1 MTPDK
6 IKKKVKRG
14 IIAHRWLDFPRFWL
28 NEEFLRLLITP
39 EVSLI
44 WSFVQMLKKMSMPQF
59 LNHGS
64 LIGNKPVY
72 ISCIS
77 RMKLPVMESLGKDAV
92 QLCWSFL

>member
-14 IIAHRWLDFPRFWL
+14 IIAHRWLVFPRFWL

-44 WSFVQMLKKMSMPQF
+44 WSFVQMLKKNEHAPVFKSWLSYWEQT
-59 LNHGS
+59 S
-64 LIGNKPVY
+64 LY
-72 ISCIS
+72 I
-77 RMKLPVMESLGKDAV
+77 MYK
-92 QLCWSFL
+92 